1 MPNIEAGKII
11 LLNGPSSAGKSTLCQ
26 AIQGQVNEPFLQ
38 FSLDFFLFN
47 SPVLPKQQLKNE
59 AFNWAEMRPRVF
71 EGFFNCLP
79 ALAVAGNNLVLDY
92 IIETQ
97 SQWDVLRQRL
107 EGFDVF
113 LVGVHCPLP
122 ELERREQLRG
132 DRRVGDA
139 RRDLETVHSFTK
151 YDLEIDSSQPAEENA
166 TQIIAA
172 WKSRTRP
179 SALDGTSFVT

>member
-1 MPNIEAGKII
+1 MPIIEAGKII
-11 LLNGPSSAGKSTLCQ
+11 LLNGPSSAGKSTLCN
-26 AIQGQVNEPFLQ
+26 AIQTQIDQPFLQ
-38 FSLDFFLFN
+38 FSLDFFFFN
-47 SPVLPKQQLKNE
+47 SPVLPKQQLKDGT
-59 AFNWAEMRPRVF
+59 FQWAEMRPRVF

-79 ALAVAGNNLVLDY
+79 ALALAGNNLLIEY

-97 SQWDVLRQRL
+97 AQWDALRQRL

-151 YDLEIDSSQPAEENA
+151 YDFEIDSSEPAEENA
-166 TQIIAA
+166 LRIIAG
-172 WKSRTRP
+172 WKSRIRP
-179 SALDGTSFVT
+179 SVLEKFIVTG